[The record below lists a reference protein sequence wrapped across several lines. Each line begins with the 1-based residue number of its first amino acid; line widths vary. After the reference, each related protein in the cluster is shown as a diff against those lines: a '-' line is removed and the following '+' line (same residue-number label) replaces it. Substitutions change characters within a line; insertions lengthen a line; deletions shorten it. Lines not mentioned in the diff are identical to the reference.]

1 MLIKPNVVYW
11 IIIFFHDSQ
20 NWLSKERNTDNTKE
34 F

>member
-1 MLIKPNVVYW
+1 MWIKLNETHQ

-20 NWLSKERNTDNTKE
+20 NWLSKENEITNAKE